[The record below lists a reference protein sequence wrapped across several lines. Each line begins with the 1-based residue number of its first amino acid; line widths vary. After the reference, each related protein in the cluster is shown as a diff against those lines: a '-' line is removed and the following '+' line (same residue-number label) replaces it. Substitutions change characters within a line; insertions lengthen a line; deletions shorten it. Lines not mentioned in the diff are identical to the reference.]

1 MLAAVCA
8 MATGNISVV
17 SFGAF
22 PELVIEQDD
31 VSGSWRTFSQDLV
44 LAIGL
49 KEL

>member
-1 MLAAVCA
+1 